1 MKLLHGSTIRNVVT
15 QSRCLP
21 GWYGRQHKDSPEE
34 VVRKLTHDV
43 ELLTLAEEGYVGDKL
58 GEKGQSKKRELC
70 EDVHKQLHCI
80 LNFIKDLTEEHAIAD
95 GNAREVTREQVE
107 SLEQFIK
114 ADLPVQLLTQL
125 ASLEFETRKDVMNV
139 FSALLWPGLPK
150 EVGLQILQYFH
161 FHPLL
166 LNTLM
171 SGYAQEEIALHCGV
185 VLRSLLRQ
193 PELVDLFLSSGQ
205 VFRLLSFTR
214 HPSIDI
220 AADAMYSL
228 RMALLDHKE
237 IAGPWLTA
245 HCDEFFGLYNALLQ
259 CDDYVV
265 ERQAITLLS
274 GILLEPSFRGA
285 MMSYVSKTQYLQ
297 IVMNLLRDDSSTI
310 QSEAFHVFKIFVV
323 NPKKPARVQQILVKN
338 KDKLVVLL
346 QSLHAVRSDD
356 KTFAQ
361 DQQKVITRLLDMTLP
376 PKGQTG
382 PAVHVPAAVQP
393 SIPVATTCAGQAF
406 VERTGMKGLPTQSGH
421 LVQL

>member
-1 MKLLHGSTIRNVVT
+1 MPNVAH

-21 GWYGRQHKDSPEE
+21 SWYGRQHKDSPEE

-43 ELLTLAEEGYVGDKL
+43 ELLTLTEGGYVGGTL
-58 GEKGQSKKRELC
+58 EEKKQSKKRELC

-80 LNFIKDLTEEHAIAD
+80 LNFIKDLTEEHAVAD
-95 GNAREVTREQVE
+95 GNAREVTREQIE

-150 EVGLQILQYFH
+150 EVGQQILQYFR

-166 LNTLM
+166 FGTLM

-193 PELVDLFLSSGQ
+193 GELVDLFLSSGQ
-205 VFRLLSFTR
+205 VFGLLGFTR
-214 HPSIDI
+214 HQSIDI

-228 RMALLDHKE
+228 RTALLDHKE

-245 HCDEFFGLYNALLQ
+245 HCDEFFALYNPLLQ

-297 IVMNLLRDDSSTI
+297 VVMNLLRDHSSTI
-310 QSEAFHVFKIFVV
+310 QCEAFHVFKIFVV
-323 NPKKPARVQQILVKN
+323 NPKKPAGVQQILFKN
-338 KDKLVVLL
+338 RDRLVVLL

-356 KTFAQ
+356 KSFAQ
-361 DQQKVITRLLDMTLP
+361 DQQKVIARLLELTLP
-376 PKGQTG
+376 PKGQTS
-382 PAVHVPAAVQP
+382 PAAQGPAAVPP
-393 SIPVATTCAGQAF
+393 SIPVMTTCAEQACADHAG
-406 VERTGMKGLPTQSGH
+406 VKAGLPIQSGH